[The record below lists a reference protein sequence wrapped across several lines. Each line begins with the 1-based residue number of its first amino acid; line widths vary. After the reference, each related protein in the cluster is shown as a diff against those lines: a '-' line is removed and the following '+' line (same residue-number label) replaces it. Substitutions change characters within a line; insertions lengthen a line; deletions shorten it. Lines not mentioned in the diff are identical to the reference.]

1 MNRIMHIERLTLLLA
16 AAASLG
22 AVQTAI
28 AQMVPT
34 PQPEK
39 VSNRAL
45 QLAAEG
51 KLADADKALE
61 EALAQC
67 QRTGALPNCAALLSF
82 TRAYLAQQRGR
93 QGVEDAR
100 KFYRDVLIT
109 QPSNG
114 AALNNLALVEDSAGN
129 SAEAEQLWQ
138 QAIHSD
144 PGRAGHYALLLGDHY
159 LRLKNLSAA
168 LESYDQAGQS
178 TPEAVAPRR
187 RIVEAYRQMPG
198 TDGLG
203 ALESRAGQWER
214 LDPENS
220 RVAYE
225 LLLARWS
232 SVPQSGGAAERCL
245 VRWAVLLLRNDW
257 LDVQSLG
264 SLPSTWDHPGAR
276 ELRAYLRD
284 PLGPPRW
291 NWWRGDPDRL
301 GVTFEIARATGRRLL
316 RSSEN
321 GPAKAERCWQ
331 SALQTVPADSLAEF
345 PNAVNGYLRVSQDLA
360 SLYFERPSFDADNTR
375 MGEIVKHL
383 YEGKMAAIERGDWRV
398 TQAFH
403 TTLALIYVARG
414 TWEATPG
421 TPGYMSAGYQLQ
433 AVLDDAGRREKSE
446 LFFQPLPEIKG
457 MLAKTL
463 IHIPK
468 RKNEAGPMYFRA
480 ALAYLD
486 ADSPKDAREMLQA
499 HRELGPADAAVEQF
513 EQILAARTN
522 PAGLSLAATN
532 RESAPWLFRAS
543 GKLDESFLKRQR
555 FKIYADLAGSS
566 SAGPSQLEAAL
577 EAYGLAAE
585 QQTNLVGGGD
595 LLRWQHVETTLLA
608 SANAQAAPARN
619 PTVKWSGAAPT
630 EISLRFMLAGEDRP
644 VAVVLRKETPVVAQV
659 IRAVG
664 VAKMRDLQPYLRLRP
679 EGIEI
684 APAPAASDLA
694 PLLERIKRTPNIP
707 LARKPAIVM
716 PPH

>member
-1 MNRIMHIERLTLLLA
+1 MKRVVRIRLCTSLFA
-16 AAASLG
+16 AAAALV
-22 AVQTAI
+22 AVQTAR

-51 KLADADKALE
+51 KLSEANKTLE
-61 EALAQC
+61 EALTQC
-67 QRTGALPNCAALLSF
+67 KWNGAPPNCAAMLSF

-93 QGVEDAR
+93 PGIDEAR
-100 KFYRDVLIT
+100 TFYRNVLTT

-129 SAEAEQLWQ
+129 SVEAERLWE
-138 QAIHSD
+138 QAIQND

-159 LRLKNLSAA
+159 LRLKNISSA
-168 LESYDQAGQS
+168 LDSYDQAGQAM
-178 TPEAVAPRR
+178 PEAVAPRR

-198 TDGLG
+198 TATLE
-203 ALESRAGQWER
+203 ALESRAEQWAR
-214 LDPENS
+214 IDPENS
-220 RVAYE
+220 RAAYE
-225 LLLARWS
+225 LVLRRWS
-232 SVPQSGGAAERCL
+232 SVSRSDGVIERCL
-245 VRWAVLLLRNDW
+245 VRWTALLAQNDW
-257 LDVQSLG
+257 LDVGSLG
-264 SLPSTWDHPGAR
+264 SLPNMSDHPGVH
-276 ELRAYLRD
+276 ELRDYVLD
-284 PLGPPRW
+284 PLRPPQW

-301 GVTFEIARATGRRLL
+301 GVTFEIARATGLRLL

-321 GPAKAERCWQ
+321 GPERAERCWQ
-331 SALQTVPADSLAEF
+331 SALRTVRPDLLSEF
-345 PNAVNGYLRVSQDLA
+345 PSTVNGYLRVSQELA
-360 SLYFERPSFDADNTR
+360 SLYFERPSFDTDNTR
-375 MGEIVKHL
+375 MGEIVRHL

-414 TWEATPG
+414 SWEATSG
-421 TPGYMSAGYQLQ
+421 TPDYMSAGYQLQ
-433 AVLDDAGRREKSE
+433 AVLDDAGRREKNE
-446 LFFQPLPEIKG
+446 HFFQPLPEIKG

-486 ADSPKDAREMLQA
+486 ADSPKNAREMLEA
-499 HRELGPADAAVEQF
+499 HRELGPADAAAEQF

-543 GKLDESFLKRQR
+543 ATLGESFLKRQR

-566 SAGPSQLEAAL
+566 GTRPAQLEAAL

-595 LLRWQHVETTLLA
+595 LLRWQHVEATLLA
-608 SANAQAAPARN
+608 SANAQAAPGRS
-619 PTVKWSGAAPT
+619 PTVKWSGAVPSET
-630 EISLRFMLAGEDRP
+630 SLRFTLAGEDRP
-644 VAVVLRKETPVVAQV
+644 VAVVLRKETPVAAQV

-684 APAPAASDLA
+684 APVPAGSDLA
-694 PLLERIKRTPNIP
+694 PLLDKIKRTPNIP
-707 LARKPAIVM
+707 LARKPTVVM

>member
-1 MNRIMHIERLTLLLA
+1 MKRVVSIRLCTSLLA
-16 AAASLG
+16 AAAALV
-22 AVQTAI
+22 AVQTAR

-51 KLADADKALE
+51 KLSEANKTLE
-61 EALAQC
+61 EALTQC
-67 QRTGALPNCAALLSF
+67 QRTGAPPNCAAMLSF

-93 QGVEDAR
+93 LGIDDAR
-100 KFYRDVLIT
+100 TFYRNVLAT

-129 SAEAEQLWQ
+129 SVEAEHLWQ
-138 QAIHSD
+138 QAIQND
-144 PGRAGHYALLLGDHY
+144 PGHAGHYALLLGDHY
-159 LRLKNLSAA
+159 LRLKNISSA
-168 LESYDQAGQS
+168 LDSYDQAGQA

-198 TDGLG
+198 TVALE
-203 ALESRAGQWER
+203 ALESRAEKWER
-214 LDPENS
+214 IDPENS
-220 RVAYE
+220 RAAYE
-225 LLLARWS
+225 LVLGRWS
-232 SVPQSGGAAERCL
+232 SVSQSGGATERSV
-245 VRWAVLLLRNDW
+245 VRWAALLAQNDW
-257 LDVQSLG
+257 LDVG
-264 SLPSTWDHPGAR
+264 SLSSLPNMSDHPGVH
-276 ELRAYLRD
+276 ELRDYVFD
-284 PLGPPRW
+284 PLRPPQW

-301 GVTFEIARATGRRLL
+301 GVTFEIARATGLRLL

-321 GPAKAERCWQ
+321 GPERAERCWQ
-331 SALQTVPADSLAEF
+331 SALRTVRPDFLAEF
-345 PNAVNGYLRVSQDLA
+345 PSTVNGYLRVSQELA

-375 MGEIVKHL
+375 MGEIVRHL

-414 TWEATPG
+414 TWEATPS

-446 LFFQPLPEIKG
+446 HFFQPLPEIKG

-499 HRELGPADAAVEQF
+499 HRELGPADAAAAQF

-522 PAGLSLAATN
+522 PERLSLAATN
-532 RESAPWLFRAS
+532 SESAPWLFRAS
-543 GKLDESFLKRQR
+543 GTLDESFLKRQR

-566 SAGPSQLEAAL
+566 GARPAQLDAAL

-595 LLRWQHVETTLLA
+595 LLRWQHVEATLLA

-619 PTVKWSGAAPT
+619 PTVKWSGAAPSET
-630 EISLRFMLAGEDRP
+630 SLRFMLAGEDRP
-644 VAVVLRKETPVVAQV
+644 VTVVLRKETPVAAQV

-664 VAKMRDLQPYLRLRP
+664 VANMRDLQPYLRLRP

-684 APAPAASDLA
+684 APVPAGSDLG
-694 PLLERIKRTPNIP
+694 PLLDKIKRTPNIP
-707 LARKPAIVM
+707 LARKPTIIM

>member
-1 MNRIMHIERLTLLLA
+1 MNRGIRILCTSLLA
-16 AAASLG
+16 ATAELV
-22 AVQTAI
+22 AVQTAV
-28 AQMVPT
+28 AQMIPT

-51 KLADADKALE
+51 KVSEAEKTLE
-61 EALAQC
+61 EALTQC
-67 QRTGALPNCAALLSF
+67 QQSGALPNCAALLSF

-93 QGVEDAR
+93 PGVDDAR
-100 KFYRDVLIT
+100 KFYRNVLAT

-129 SAEAEQLWQ
+129 SAEAERLWQ
-138 QAIHSD
+138 QAIHND
-144 PGRAGHYALLLGDHY
+144 PGHAGHYALLLGDHY
-159 LRLKNLSAA
+159 LRLKNISSA
-168 LESYDQAGQS
+168 LDSYDQAGQA

-187 RIVEAYRQMPG
+187 RMVEAYRQMPG
-198 TDGLG
+198 TAALE
-203 ALESRAGQWER
+203 ALESRAEQWER

-220 RVAYE
+220 RAAYE
-225 LLLARWS
+225 LVLGRWS
-232 SVPQSGGAAERCL
+232 LGSQSAGVTERSL
-245 VRWAVLLLRNDW
+245 VRWAALLARNDW
-257 LDVQSLG
+257 LDGGSLG
-264 SLPSTWDHPGAR
+264 SLPSTWDHPGVH
-276 ELRAYLRD
+276 ELRNYVLD
-284 PLGPPRW
+284 PLRPPQW
-291 NWWRGDPDRL
+291 NWWRGDRDRL

-316 RSSEN
+316 RSSES
-321 GPAKAERCWQ
+321 GPARAERCWQ
-331 SALQTVPADSLAEF
+331 SALQMVPADFLAEF
-345 PNAVNGYLRVSQDLA
+345 PSAVNGYLRVSQELA
-360 SLYFERPSFDADNTR
+360 SLYFERPSLDADSIR
-375 MGEIVKHL
+375 MGEIVRHL

-414 TWEATPG
+414 TWEAAPG
-421 TPGYMSAGYQLQ
+421 TPGYMSASYQLQ

-446 LFFQPLPEIKG
+446 RFFQPLPEIKG

-463 IHIPK
+463 THIPR

-499 HRELGPADAAVEQF
+499 HRELGPADAAAEQF

-532 RESAPWLFRAS
+532 SESAPWLFRAS
-543 GKLDESFLKRQR
+543 GTLDESFLKRQR

-566 SAGPSQLEAAL
+566 NTEPAQLEAAL

-595 LLRWQHVETTLLA
+595 MLRWQRVEATLLA
-608 SANAQAAPARN
+608 SANAQAAPARS
-619 PTVKWSGAAPT
+619 PTVKWSVAAPSET
-630 EISLRFMLAGEDRP
+630 SLRITLAGEDRP
-644 VAVVLRKETPVVAQV
+644 VAVVLRKETPVAAQV

-664 VAKMRDLQPYLRLRP
+664 VARIRDLQPYLRLRP

-684 APAPAASDLA
+684 APAPAGSDLA
-694 PLLERIKRTPNIP
+694 PLLDKIKRTPNIP
-707 LARKPAIVM
+707 LARKPAIAM